1 VFGEAI
7 QAAMAAR
14 GCHLSLEESQQFAR
28 SLIRLFEL
36 GALTFDPP
44 MGGVDDEDGA
54 AQTTVT
60 TPSMKPSSYET
71 ILLAASCWTRRDTA
85 PVTSE
90 ALAVA
95 PVTNTVVRKNVC
107 HA

>member
-1 VFGEAI
+1 MTEQPHKPVFGEAI

-14 GCHLSLEESQQFAR
+14 GCHVSLEESQRFAL

-36 GALTFDPP
+36 GALTFDAPV
-44 MGGVDDEDGA
+44 VDIGDEDGA

-71 ILLAASCWTRRDTA
+71 IRLDASD
-85 PVTSE
+85 
-90 ALAVA
+90 
-95 PVTNTVVRKNVC
+95 
-107 HA
+107 